1 MCIRDRGN
9 ATGTNTPVA
18 ENWTTRHQPVEPH
31 STTID
36 HSQAEV
42 AKTFH
47 WREFGNGNANGGV
60 SGTWNDASM
69 LDANSRDWSFVMDD
83 GLTGIC
89 ANDLRAA
96 NLIDF
101 RPEDADDFWLIT
113 FIGTGISLRTTQY
126 AAGIYHIVQNLPY
139 GTHILKGN
147 RDADT
152 TPDYYIDGIA
162 IADVAGGTYAA
173 GNEITIHQPKMPP
186 IPENAVGIADYMLMA
201 DFVPLTGSATATMRI
216 SIGKGVRRVSPSRD
230 LFYDSTA
237 SIALTLSQ
245 LEASQH
251 PFRMNSAQVTSG
263 DTYGQLPAF
272 CTNAQVEGY
281 NSDGR
286 SNMSVDGGSAVST
299 TGTTIDDWGDV
310 SSLAADIT
318 LGAHT
323 IRQIV
328 ISGSGTSYMNMTA
341 WDVVTPIHT
350 SSHYQAFETPY
361 LKELVGG
368 DRNMEQNNL
377 VVTADGKT
385 WDEVTRNT
393 SYIGNTCIETTVD
406 TTTSNN
412 NPVIFDDWRGTKNGC
427 EFWLNK
433 DFAIAYDRVI
443 CLVEGWYQI
452 YAGTI
457 RVANGAHGIIKINGA
472 VLSQSHGQSEAHD
485 TPATTAQTFLKRGD
499 RVQICGMWYGNSD
512 WTEYSITRI

>member
-1 MCIRDRGN
+1 
-9 ATGTNTPVA
+9 
-18 ENWTTRHQPVEPH
+18 
-31 STTID
+31 
-36 HSQAEV
+36 
-42 AKTFH
+42 
-47 WREFGNGNANGGV
+47 
-60 SGTWNDASM
+60 
-69 LDANSRDWSFVMDD
+69 
-83 GLTGIC
+83 
-89 ANDLRAA
+89 
-96 NLIDF
+96 
-101 RPEDADDFWLIT
+101 
-113 FIGTGISLRTTQY
+113 
-126 AAGIYHIVQNLPY
+126 
-139 GTHILKGN
+139 
-147 RDADT
+147 
-152 TPDYYIDGIA
+152 
-162 IADVAGGTYAA
+162 
-173 GNEITIHQPKMPP
+173 
-186 IPENAVGIADYMLMA
+186 
-201 DFVPLTGSATATMRI
+201 
-216 SIGKGVRRVSPSRD
+216 
-230 LFYDSTA
+230 
-237 SIALTLSQ
+237 
-245 LEASQH
+245 
-251 PFRMNSAQVTSG
+251 MNSAQVTSG

-433 DFAIAYDRVI
+433 DFAIAYDHVV

-457 RVANGAHGIIKINGA
+457 RVANGAHGIIKINGS